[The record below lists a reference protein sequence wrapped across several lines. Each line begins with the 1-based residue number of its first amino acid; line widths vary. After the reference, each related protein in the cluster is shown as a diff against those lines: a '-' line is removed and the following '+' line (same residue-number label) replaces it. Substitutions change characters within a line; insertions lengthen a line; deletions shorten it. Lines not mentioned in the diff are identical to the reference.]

1 MQRTHLVAAIAATA
15 AILALPAYSALG
27 SVLDPGPAREA
38 SVLAAPTELTDSF
51 TYQGRLTDN
60 NQPASG
66 AYDFR
71 FIAYDAET
79 GGDQVGLT
87 VTKDDLPVSAGVFTT
102 TLSLGP
108 DAFNGDARWL
118 EIAVR
123 PGASTGTY
131 TVLSPRQPISAVPYA
146 IYAKTVGGIEV
157 PFEAAGVTTG
167 TGAVIA
173 ITQTGATAT
182 GFGLDVDGASGTGA
196 KVAGDVAAIEIDG
209 AIKVSG
215 TNKAA
220 FTATIDAG
228 NNTCDLAT
236 ADDDAARVI
245 DNPFAN
251 DDPNALIFLTV
262 SGGSVSSGIGYG
274 VTYDS
279 DGTTTFPKCSAGRW
293 VVYSLDGSALDDNL
307 KFNVLVIK
315 Q

>member
-1 MQRTHLVAAIAATA
+1 MQRTHLVAAIAGAA

-27 SVLDPGPAREA
+27 SVLDPGPAHEA

-87 VTKDDLPVSAGVFTT
+87 VTKDDLAVSAGVFTT
-102 TLSLGP
+102 ALSLGP

-146 IYAKTVGGIEV
+146 LYAKTVGGIEV

-215 TNKAA
+215 AKAA
-220 FTATIDAG
+220 FTATVAAA
-228 NNTCDLAT
+228 TCDVNDSNDGL
-236 ADDDAARVI
+236 VL
-245 DNPFAN
+245 DNPLLNGDSTALPFITVASVLVSDIFA
-251 DDPNALIFLTV
+251 
-262 SGGSVSSGIGYG
+262 GGFG
-274 VTYDS
+274 VAYATGATIPDC
-279 DGTTTFPKCSAGRW
+279 TANRW
-293 VVYSLDGSALDDNL
+293 VIYALSGDALPTGL
-307 KFNVLVIK
+307 KFNVLVIN